1 MHAVLRLYKVRYVRW
16 KGDLRRRRARYY
28 SRFQSV
34 VMKKTVKKQLLMNK
48 SGDEIQVALVEE
60 GRLAELVIERPD
72 SLRSIGDIYLG
83 RVHKV
88 VEGLKAAF
96 VDIGQKSDGFLHFS
110 DVGTTTEDYRALIED
125 DDDDDENGDGEN
137 GEGDDDVN
145 GKMANRRPSRPG
157 DEKGAVSGNGQKDG
171 NGKAKGD
178 DRRRQSYTQMIAGR
192 LKADDS
198 ILVQVIKEPISNKGA
213 RLTSDI
219 TIAGRFMVL
228 LPFGGGQIAVSRR
241 VVSRKERARLKKLV
255 RSMLPEGFGAIIR
268 TVAELQEEE
277 LLKKDLEKLLVKWE
291 QIEEKLKDAKPP
303 QLIFKEDTII
313 SSVLR
318 DSLTTDVTEVVAN
331 SPVIHKETLN
341 YIQWAAPEME
351 KNVTLYEG
359 NLPLFEGYGIAKD
372 VESIFSRKVWLKS
385 GGYIIIEHTE
395 AMVVVD
401 VNSGRY
407 AAKRE
412 QEENSLKTNLEAAR
426 EIVRQLRLR
435 DIGGIIVVDF
445 IDMLDPKNSKKVYD
459 SMKNELRHDRAKS
472 NILPMSDFGL
482 MQITRE
488 RIRPSLMQRMGDQCP
503 ACGGS
508 GVVQARC
515 TTINQIERWLR
526 KYALSQKL
534 IFQQLDLH
542 VSPTV
547 AEPIRNVDRNIELKW
562 FLQHMLFIQIKPD
575 ESLRSDDFRFSLRK
589 NGKDI
594 TAEYSDL

>member
-1 MHAVLRLYKVRYVRW
+1 
-16 KGDLRRRRARYY
+16 
-28 SRFQSV
+28 
-34 VMKKTVKKQLLMNK
+34 MKKSSNKQLLMNK
-48 SGDEIQVALVEE
+48 TGDEIQVALVEE
-60 GRLAELVIERPD
+60 GRLAELIIERPE
-72 SLRSIGDIYLG
+72 SRRSIGDIYLG

-110 DVGTTTEDYRALIED
+110 DVGTTNEDYRALIED
-125 DDDDDENGDGEN
+125 DDDDENGGADD
-137 GEGDDDVN
+137 GDDSPQAARSDDEALA
-145 GKMANRRPSRPG
+145 GANIKQAARSGSKKPSA
-157 DEKGAVSGNGQKDG
+157 DEQERAEK
-171 NGKAKGD
+171 
-178 DRRRQSYTQMIAGR
+178 RQSYTQMIAGK
-192 LKADDS
+192 LKPNDS
-198 ILVQVIKEPISNKGA
+198 ILVQVIKEPISSKGS

-228 LPFGGGQIAVSRR
+228 LPFGGGQVAVSRR
-241 VVSRKERARLKKLV
+241 VIARKERSRLKKLV

-268 TVAELQEEE
+268 TVAEDQEET
-277 LLKKDLEKLLVKWE
+277 LLKQDLEKLLAKWT
-291 QIEEKLKDAKPP
+291 QIEEKLQDAAPP
-303 QLIFKEDTII
+303 QLIFKEDSII

-318 DSLTTDVTEVVAN
+318 DSLTSDVTEIVAN
-331 SPVIHKETLN
+331 SPVIYKETLN
-341 YIQWAAPEME
+341 YIQWAAPEMV
-351 KNVTLYEG
+351 KNVTLYQG
-359 NLPLFEGYGIAKD
+359 KLPLFEGYGIAKD

-426 EIVRQLRLR
+426 EVVRQLRLR

-445 IDMLDPKNSKKVYD
+445 IDMLDQKNAKKVYD
-459 SMKNELRHDRAKS
+459 SMKTELRNDRAKS
-472 NILPMSDFGL
+472 NILPMSDFGI

-503 ACGGS
+503 ACGGT
-508 GVVQARC
+508 GVVQARF

-526 KYALSQKL
+526 KYALQHPMK
-534 IFQQLDLH
+534 FQQLDLY

-547 AEPIRNVDRNIELKW
+547 VEPLQNSDMKTELKW
-562 FLQHMLFIQIKPD
+562 FLQHMLFVQVKPD
-575 ESLRSDDFRFSLRK
+575 ESLRSDDFRFYSRK
-589 NGKDI
+589 NNKDI
-594 TAEYSDL
+594 TAEYGDI

>member
-1 MHAVLRLYKVRYVRW
+1 
-16 KGDLRRRRARYY
+16 
-28 SRFQSV
+28 
-34 VMKKTVKKQLLMNK
+34 MKKTVKKQLLMNK

-125 DDDDDENGDGEN
+125 DDEDDENGN
-137 GEGDDDVN
+137 GDADEEGQAGTKAQQGQKADTR
-145 GKMANRRPSRPG
+145 KPAS
-157 DEKGAVSGNGQKDG
+157 AGNGQKNGGSRSKG
-171 NGKAKGD
+171 NGNGAGSAK
-178 DRRRQSYTQMIAGR
+178 DRDGRQSYTQMIAGK
-192 LKADDS
+192 LKTNDA
-198 ILVQVIKEPISNKGA
+198 ILVQVIKEPISNKGS

-241 VVSRKERARLKKLV
+241 VVSRKERSRLKKLV
-255 RSMLPEGFGAIIR
+255 RSMLPDGFGAIIR

-318 DSLTTDVTEVVAN
+318 DSLTTDVTELVAN
-331 SPVIHKETLN
+331 SQSIHKETLN

-351 KNVTLYEG
+351 KNVFFYQG
-359 NLPLFEGYGIAKD
+359 KLPLFEGYGIAKD

-407 AAKRE
+407 AAKKE
-412 QEENSLKTNLEAAR
+412 QEENSLKTNLEASR
-426 EIVRQLRLR
+426 EVVRQLRLR

-459 SMKNELRHDRAKS
+459 SMKNELRQDRAKS

-508 GVVQARC
+508 GIVQARC

-526 KYALSQKL
+526 KYALQKKMV
-534 IFQQLDLH
+534 FQQLDLY

-547 AEPIRNVDRNIELKW
+547 AEPLREADRNIEMKW
-562 FLQHMLFIQIKPD
+562 FLQHLLFVRIKQD
-575 ESLRSDDFRFSLRK
+575 ESLRSDDFRFYARK
-589 NGKDI
+589 NSADL
-594 TAEYSDL
+594 TAEYGDL

>member
-1 MHAVLRLYKVRYVRW
+1 
-16 KGDLRRRRARYY
+16 
-28 SRFQSV
+28 
-34 VMKKTVKKQLLMNK
+34 MKKSSNKQLLMNK
-48 SGDEIQVALVEE
+48 TGDEIQVALVEE
-60 GRLAELVIERPD
+60 GRLVELIIERPE
-72 SLRSIGDIYLG
+72 SRRSIGDIYLG

-110 DVGTTTEDYRALIED
+110 DVGTTNEDYRALIED
-125 DDDDDENGDGEN
+125 DDDDENGGVDDADTDDAVQADHSGE
-137 GEGDDDVN
+137 ES
-145 GKMANRRPSRPG
+145 APG
-157 DEKGAVSGNGQKDG
+157 SNVKTAARSGAKRNPIDEQE
-171 NGKAKGD
+171 KAEK
-178 DRRRQSYTQMIAGR
+178 RQSYTQLIAGK
-192 LKADDS
+192 LKPNDS
-198 ILVQVIKEPISNKGA
+198 ILVQVIKEPISSKGS

-228 LPFGGGQIAVSRR
+228 LPFGGGQVAVSRR
-241 VVSRKERARLKKLV
+241 VIARKERSRLKKLV

-268 TVAELQEEE
+268 TVAEDQEET
-277 LLKKDLEKLLVKWE
+277 LLKQDLEKLLAKWK
-291 QIEEKLKDAKPP
+291 QIEEKLQDAVPP
-303 QLIFKEDTII
+303 QLIFKEDSII

-318 DSLTTDVTEVVAN
+318 DSLTSDVTEIVAN
-331 SPVIHKETLN
+331 SAVIHKETLN
-341 YIQWAAPEME
+341 YIEWAAPEMV
-351 KNVTLYEG
+351 KNVTLYQG
-359 NLPLFEGYGIAKD
+359 KLPLFEGYGIAKD

-426 EIVRQLRLR
+426 EVVRQLRLR

-445 IDMLDPKNSKKVYD
+445 IDMLDQKNAKKVYD
-459 SMKNELRHDRAKS
+459 SMKTELRNDRAKS
-472 NILPMSDFGL
+472 NILPMSDFGI

-503 ACGGS
+503 ACGGT
-508 GVVQARC
+508 GVVQARF

-526 KYALSQKL
+526 KYALQHPM
-534 IFQQLDLH
+534 FQQLDLY

-547 AEPIRNVDRNIELKW
+547 VDPLQNSDMKTELKW
-562 FLQHMLFIQIKPD
+562 FLQHMLFVQVKPD
-575 ESLRSDDFRFSLRK
+575 ESLRSDDFRFYSRK
-589 NGKDI
+589 NNKDI
-594 TAEYSDL
+594 TAEYGDI

>member
-1 MHAVLRLYKVRYVRW
+1 
-16 KGDLRRRRARYY
+16 
-28 SRFQSV
+28 
-34 VMKKTVKKQLLMNK
+34 MKKNVKKQLLMNK
-48 SGDEIQVALVEE
+48 TGDEIQVALVEE
-60 GRLAELVIERPD
+60 GRLAELIIERPE
-72 SLRSIGDIYLG
+72 SMRSIGDIYLG

-110 DVGTTTEDYRALIED
+110 DVGTTSEDYRALVED
-125 DDDDDENGDGEN
+125 DDDEESVGD
-137 GEGDDDVN
+137 EGDDESEGD
-145 GKMANRRPSRPG
+145 GDSETPAPQREAARPAGQQKSEQRQQPSG
-157 DEKGAVSGNGQKDG
+157 DAAE
-171 NGKAKGD
+171 
-178 DRRRQSYTQMIAGR
+178 RRQSYTQMIAQK
-192 LKADDS
+192 LKPNDS
-198 ILVQVIKEPISNKGA
+198 ILVQVIKEPISTKGS

-241 VVSRKERARLKKLV
+241 VVARKERGRLKKLV

-268 TVAELQEEE
+268 TVAEDQEET
-277 LLKKDLEKLLVKWE
+277 LLKQDLEKLLAKWK
-291 QIEEKLKDAKPP
+291 QIEEKLQDAQPP

-318 DSLTTDVTEVVAN
+318 DSLTTDVTEIVAN
-331 SPVIHKETLN
+331 SNSIYNETLN
-341 YIQWAAPEME
+341 YIQWAAPDMV
-351 KNVTLYEG
+351 KNVSLHQG
-359 NLPLFEGYGIAKD
+359 KLPLFEGYGIAKD

-445 IDMLDPKNSKKVYD
+445 IDMIDPKNSKKVYD
-459 SMKNELRHDRAKS
+459 SMKTELRNDRAKS
-472 NILPMSDFGL
+472 NILPLSDFGI

-508 GVVQARC
+508 GVVQARF

-526 KYALSQKL
+526 KYALQQKAP
-534 IFQQLDLH
+534 FQQLDLH
-542 VSPTV
+542 ISPTV
-547 AEPIRNVDRNIELKW
+547 LEPMRNSDMKTEMKW
-562 FLQHMLFIQIKPD
+562 FLQHLVFVRIKAD
-575 ESLRSDDFRFSLRK
+575 ESLRSDDFRFYNRK
-589 NGKDI
+589 HGTDI
-594 TAEYSDL
+594 TAEYN

>member
-1 MHAVLRLYKVRYVRW
+1 
-16 KGDLRRRRARYY
+16 
-28 SRFQSV
+28 
-34 VMKKTVKKQLLMNK
+34 MKKSSNKQLLMNK
-48 SGDEIQVALVEE
+48 TGDEIQVALVEE
-60 GRLAELVIERPD
+60 GRLVELIIERPE
-72 SLRSIGDIYLG
+72 SRRSIGDIYLG

-110 DVGTTTEDYRALIED
+110 DVGTTNEDYRALIED
-125 DDDDDENGDGEN
+125 DEDDDENGGPDDAD
-137 GEGDDDVN
+137 GDDVPQVTL
-145 GKMANRRPSRPG
+145 GGAEPATGANVKQAARSGSKTPSADDQERA
-157 DEKGAVSGNGQKDG
+157 EK
-171 NGKAKGD
+171 
-178 DRRRQSYTQMIAGR
+178 RQSYTQMIAGK
-192 LKADDS
+192 LKPNDS
-198 ILVQVIKEPISNKGA
+198 ILVQVIKEPISSKGS

-228 LPFGGGQIAVSRR
+228 LPFGGGQVAVSRR
-241 VVSRKERARLKKLV
+241 VIARKERSRLKKLV

-268 TVAELQEEE
+268 TVAEDQEET
-277 LLKKDLEKLLVKWE
+277 LLKQDLEKLLGKWT
-291 QIEEKLKDAKPP
+291 QIEEKLQDAAPP

-318 DSLTTDVTEVVAN
+318 DSLTSEVAEIVAN
-331 SPVIHKETLN
+331 SPVIYKETLN
-341 YIQWAAPEME
+341 YIEWAAPEMV
-351 KNVTLYEG
+351 KNVTFYQG
-359 NLPLFEGYGIAKD
+359 KLPLFEGYGIAKD

-426 EIVRQLRLR
+426 EVVRQLRLR

-445 IDMLDPKNSKKVYD
+445 IDMLDQKNAKKVYD
-459 SMKNELRHDRAKS
+459 SMKTELRNDRAKS
-472 NILPMSDFGL
+472 NILPMSDFGI

-508 GVVQARC
+508 GVVQARF

-526 KYALSQKL
+526 KYALQHSMQFK
-534 IFQQLDLH
+534 QLDLY

-547 AEPIRNVDRNIELKW
+547 IEPLQNSDLKTELKW
-562 FLQHMLFIQIKPD
+562 FLQHMLFVQVKPD
-575 ESLRSDDFRFSLRK
+575 ESLRSDDFRFYSR
-589 NGKDI
+589 NNNKDI
-594 TAEYSDL
+594 TAEYGDI

>member
-1 MHAVLRLYKVRYVRW
+1 
-16 KGDLRRRRARYY
+16 
-28 SRFQSV
+28 
-34 VMKKTVKKQLLMNK
+34 MKKSSTKQLLMNK
-48 SGDEIQVALVEE
+48 TGDEIQVALVEE
-60 GRLAELVIERPD
+60 GRLAELIIERPE
-72 SLRSIGDIYLG
+72 SRRSIGDIYLG

-110 DVGTTTEDYRALIED
+110 DVGTTNEDYRALIED
-125 DDDDDENGDGEN
+125 DEDDDENGD
-137 GEGDDDVN
+137 DTSQAVR
-145 GKMANRRPSRPG
+145 AG
-157 DEKGAVSGNGQKDG
+157 DEPDVVANVKQAARSGS
-171 NGKAKGD
+171 KAPSAD
-178 DRRRQSYTQMIAGR
+178 DQERAEKRQSYTQMIAGK
-192 LKADDS
+192 LKPNDS
-198 ILVQVIKEPISNKGA
+198 ILVQVIKEPISSKGS

-228 LPFGGGQIAVSRR
+228 LPFGGGQVAVSRR
-241 VVSRKERARLKKLV
+241 VIARKERSRLKKLV

-268 TVAELQEEE
+268 TVAEDQEEA
-277 LLKKDLEKLLVKWE
+277 LLKQDLEKLLAKWT
-291 QIEEKLKDAKPP
+291 QIEEQLQDAAPP

-318 DSLTTDVTEVVAN
+318 DSLTSDVSEIVAN
-331 SPVIHKETLN
+331 SPVIYQETLN
-341 YIQWAAPEME
+341 YIQWAAPEMV
-351 KNVTLYEG
+351 KNVTFYQG
-359 NLPLFEGYGIAKD
+359 KLPLFEGYGIAKD

-426 EIVRQLRLR
+426 EVVRQLRLR

-445 IDMLDPKNSKKVYD
+445 IDMLDQKNAKKVYD
-459 SMKNELRHDRAKS
+459 SMKAELRNDRAKS
-472 NILPMSDFGL
+472 NILPMSDFGI

-508 GVVQARC
+508 GVVQARF

-526 KYALSQKL
+526 KYALQHPMK
-534 IFQQLDLH
+534 FQQLDLY

-547 AEPIRNVDRNIELKW
+547 VEPLQNSDLKTELKW
-562 FLQHMLFIQIKPD
+562 FLQHMLFVQVKPD
-575 ESLRSDDFRFSLRK
+575 ESLRSDDFRFYSRK
-589 NGKDI
+589 NNKDI
-594 TAEYSDL
+594 TAEYGDI

>member
-1 MHAVLRLYKVRYVRW
+1 
-16 KGDLRRRRARYY
+16 
-28 SRFQSV
+28 
-34 VMKKTVKKQLLMNK
+34 MKKSVKKQLLMNK
-48 SGDEIQVALVEE
+48 TGDEIQVALVEE
-60 GRLAELVIERPD
+60 GRLAELIIERPE
-72 SLRSIGDIYLG
+72 SRRSIGDIYLG

-88 VEGLKAAF
+88 IEGLKAAF

-110 DVGTTTEDYRALIED
+110 DVGTTTEDYKALIED
-125 DDDDDENGDGEN
+125 DDDDDDG
-137 GEGDDDVN
+137 GEGDEE
-145 GKMANRRPSRPG
+145 G
-157 DEKGAVSGNGQKDG
+157 D
-171 NGKAKGD
+171 AKGSSAVQAEPSGAKTVARSGGRGPSASGKD
-178 DRRRQSYTQMIAGR
+178 SRSEQAEKRQSYTQMIAGK
-192 LKADDS
+192 LKANDS
-198 ILVQVIKEPISNKGA
+198 ILVQVIKEPISTKGS

-228 LPFGGGQIAVSRR
+228 LPFGGGQVAVSRR

-268 TVAELQEEE
+268 TVAEMQEES
-277 LLKKDLEKLLVKWE
+277 LLRQDLEMLLGKWT
-291 QIEEKLKDAKPP
+291 QIEEKLKDATPP

-318 DSLTTDVTEVVAN
+318 DSLNSDVTEIVAN
-331 SPVIHKETLN
+331 SPSIHKETLN
-341 YIQWAAPEME
+341 YIEWAAPDMV
-351 KNVTLYEG
+351 KNVSLYQG
-359 NLPLFEGYGIAKD
+359 KLPLFEGYGIAKD

-426 EIVRQLRLR
+426 EVVRQLRLR

-445 IDMLDPKNSKKVYD
+445 IDMMDSRNSKKVYD
-459 SMKNELRHDRAKS
+459 TMKGELRNDRAKS
-472 NILPMSDFGL
+472 NILPLSDFGV

-508 GVVQARC
+508 GVVQARF

-526 KYALSQKL
+526 KYALQQSMK
-534 IFQQLDLH
+534 FQQLDLY

-547 AEPIRNVDRNIELKW
+547 IEPLQNSDMKTEMKW
-562 FLQHMLFIQIKPD
+562 FLQHLLFVRVKED
-575 ESLRSDDFRFSLRK
+575 ESLRSDDFRFYSRK
-589 NGKDI
+589 NSKDI
-594 TAEYSDL
+594 TAEYGDL

>member
-1 MHAVLRLYKVRYVRW
+1 
-16 KGDLRRRRARYY
+16 
-28 SRFQSV
+28 
-34 VMKKTVKKQLLMNK
+34 MKKSSNKQLLMNK
-48 SGDEIQVALVEE
+48 TGDEIQVALVEE
-60 GRLAELVIERPD
+60 GRLVELIIERPE
-72 SLRSIGDIYLG
+72 SRRSIGDIYLG

-110 DVGTTTEDYRALIED
+110 DVGTTNEDYRALIED
-125 DDDDDENGDGEN
+125 DEDDDENGGPDDAD
-137 GEGDDDVN
+137 GDDAPQADR
-145 GKMANRRPSRPG
+145 AG
-157 DEKGAVSGNGQKDG
+157 DEPAASAYIKQAARSGSKTPS
-171 NGKAKGD
+171 AD
-178 DRRRQSYTQMIAGR
+178 DQDRAEKRQSYTQMIAGK
-192 LKADDS
+192 LKPNDS
-198 ILVQVIKEPISNKGA
+198 ILVQVIKEPISSKGS

-228 LPFGGGQIAVSRR
+228 LPFGGGQVAVSRR
-241 VVSRKERARLKKLV
+241 VIARKERSRLKKLV

-268 TVAELQEEE
+268 TVAEDQEET
-277 LLKKDLEKLLVKWE
+277 LLKQDLEKLLGKWT
-291 QIEEKLKDAKPP
+291 QIEEKLQDAAPP

-318 DSLTTDVTEVVAN
+318 DSLTSEVAEIVAN
-331 SPVIHKETLN
+331 SPVIHQETLT
-341 YIQWAAPEME
+341 YIQWAAPEMV
-351 KNVTLYEG
+351 KNVVLYQG
-359 NLPLFEGYGIAKD
+359 KLPLFEGYGIAKD

-426 EIVRQLRLR
+426 EVVRQLRLR

-445 IDMLDPKNSKKVYD
+445 IDMLDQKNAKKVYD
-459 SMKNELRHDRAKS
+459 SMKTELRNDRAKS
-472 NILPMSDFGL
+472 NILPMSDFGI

-508 GVVQARC
+508 GVVQARF

-526 KYALSQKL
+526 KYALQHSMQFK
-534 IFQQLDLH
+534 QLDLY

-547 AEPIRNVDRNIELKW
+547 IEPLQNSDLKTELKW
-562 FLQHMLFIQIKPD
+562 FLQHMLFVQVKPD
-575 ESLRSDDFRFSLRK
+575 ESLRSDDFRFYSRK
-589 NGKDI
+589 NNKDI
-594 TAEYSDL
+594 TAEYGDI

>member
-1 MHAVLRLYKVRYVRW
+1 
-16 KGDLRRRRARYY
+16 
-28 SRFQSV
+28 
-34 VMKKTVKKQLLMNK
+34 MKKSSNKQLLMNK
-48 SGDEIQVALVEE
+48 TGDEIQVALVEE
-60 GRLAELVIERPD
+60 GRLVELIIERPE
-72 SLRSIGDIYLG
+72 SRRSIGDIYLG

-110 DVGTTTEDYRALIED
+110 DVGTTNEDYRALIED
-125 DDDDDENGDGEN
+125 DEDDDENGDPDDAD
-137 GEGDDDVN
+137 GDDVPQTARA
-145 GKMANRRPSRPG
+145 GVESAAGANVKQAARSGSKTPSA
-157 DEKGAVSGNGQKDG
+157 DEQERAEK
-171 NGKAKGD
+171 
-178 DRRRQSYTQMIAGR
+178 RQSYTQMIAGK
-192 LKADDS
+192 LKPNDS
-198 ILVQVIKEPISNKGA
+198 ILVQVIKEPISSKGS

-228 LPFGGGQIAVSRR
+228 LPFGGGQVAVSRR
-241 VVSRKERARLKKLV
+241 VIARKERSRLKQLV

-268 TVAELQEEE
+268 TVAEDQEET
-277 LLKKDLEKLLVKWE
+277 LLKQDLEKLLGKWT
-291 QIEEKLKDAKPP
+291 QIEEKLQDAAPP

-318 DSLTTDVTEVVAN
+318 DSLTSEVAEIVAN
-331 SPVIHKETLN
+331 SPVIHQETLT
-341 YIQWAAPEME
+341 YIQWAAPEMV
-351 KNVTLYEG
+351 KNVVLYQG
-359 NLPLFEGYGIAKD
+359 KLPLFEGYGIAKD

-426 EIVRQLRLR
+426 EVVRQLRLR

-445 IDMLDPKNSKKVYD
+445 IDMLDQKNAKKVYD
-459 SMKNELRHDRAKS
+459 SMKTELRNDRAKS
-472 NILPMSDFGL
+472 NILPMSDFGI

-508 GVVQARC
+508 GVVQARF

-526 KYALSQKL
+526 KYALQHSMQFK
-534 IFQQLDLH
+534 QLDLY

-547 AEPIRNVDRNIELKW
+547 IEPLQNSDLKTELKW
-562 FLQHMLFIQIKPD
+562 FLQHMLFVQVKPD
-575 ESLRSDDFRFSLRK
+575 ESLRSDDFRFYSRK
-589 NGKDI
+589 NNKDI
-594 TAEYSDL
+594 TAEYGDI

>member
-1 MHAVLRLYKVRYVRW
+1 
-16 KGDLRRRRARYY
+16 
-28 SRFQSV
+28 
-34 VMKKTVKKQLLMNK
+34 MKKSSNKQLLMNK
-48 SGDEIQVALVEE
+48 TGDEIQGALVEE
-60 GRLAELVIERPD
+60 GRLAELIIERPE
-72 SLRSIGDIYLG
+72 SRRSIGDIYLG

-110 DVGTTTEDYRALIED
+110 DVGTTNEDYRALIED
-125 DDDDDENGDGEN
+125 DDDDENGVADDLDTDDGVQAGRT
-137 GEGDDDVN
+137 GEE
-145 GKMANRRPSRPG
+145 MAAGS
-157 DEKGAVSGNGQKDG
+157 
-171 NGKAKGD
+171 NGKAAARSGAKRNPVD
-178 DRRRQSYTQMIAGR
+178 EQEKTEKRQSYTQMIAGK
-192 LKADDS
+192 LKPNDS
-198 ILVQVIKEPISNKGA
+198 ILVQVIKEPISSKGS

-228 LPFGGGQIAVSRR
+228 LPFGGGQVAVSRR
-241 VVSRKERARLKKLV
+241 VIARKERSRLKKLV

-268 TVAELQEEE
+268 TVAEDQEET
-277 LLKKDLEKLLVKWE
+277 LLKQDLEKLLAKWK
-291 QIEEKLKDAKPP
+291 QIEEKLQDAAPP
-303 QLIFKEDTII
+303 QLIFKEDSII

-318 DSLTTDVTEVVAN
+318 DSLTSDVTEIVAN
-331 SPVIHKETLN
+331 SAVIHKETLN
-341 YIQWAAPEME
+341 YIEWAAPEMV
-351 KNVTLYEG
+351 KNVTLYQG
-359 NLPLFEGYGIAKD
+359 KLPLFEGYGIAKD

-426 EIVRQLRLR
+426 EVVRQLRLR

-445 IDMLDPKNSKKVYD
+445 IDMLDQKNAKKVYD
-459 SMKNELRHDRAKS
+459 SMKTELRNDRAKS
-472 NILPMSDFGL
+472 NILPMSDFGI

-503 ACGGS
+503 ACGGT
-508 GVVQARC
+508 GVVQARF

-526 KYALSQKL
+526 KYALQHSM
-534 IFQQLDLH
+534 FQQLDLY

-547 AEPIRNVDRNIELKW
+547 VEPLQNSDMKTELKW
-562 FLQHMLFIQIKPD
+562 FLQHMLFVQVKPD
-575 ESLRSDDFRFSLRK
+575 ESLRSDDFRFYSRK
-589 NGKDI
+589 NNKDI
-594 TAEYSDL
+594 TAEYGDI

>member
-1 MHAVLRLYKVRYVRW
+1 
-16 KGDLRRRRARYY
+16 
-28 SRFQSV
+28 
-34 VMKKTVKKQLLMNK
+34 MKKTVKKQLLMNK

-125 DDDDDENGDGEN
+125 DDDDDENGN
-137 GEGDDDVN
+137 GDADADEEGKAGMKTQQEQKDDT
-145 GKMANRRPSRPG
+145 RRPSP
-157 DEKGAVSGNGQKDG
+157 AGNGQKNGGSRSKG
-171 NGKAKGD
+171 NGASAGKDGD
-178 DRRRQSYTQMIAGR
+178 GRQSYTQMIAGK
-192 LKADDS
+192 LKTNDS
-198 ILVQVIKEPISNKGA
+198 ILVQVIKEPISNKGS

-255 RSMLPEGFGAIIR
+255 RSMLPDGFGAIIR

-318 DSLTTDVTEVVAN
+318 DSLTTDVTELVAN
-331 SPVIHKETLN
+331 SQSIHKETLN

-351 KNVTLYEG
+351 KNVFFYQG
-359 NLPLFEGYGIAKD
+359 KLPLFEGYGIAKD

-407 AAKRE
+407 AAKKE
-412 QEENSLKTNLEAAR
+412 QEENSLKTNLEASR
-426 EIVRQLRLR
+426 EVVRQLRLR

-459 SMKNELRHDRAKS
+459 SMKNELRQDRAKS

-508 GVVQARC
+508 GIVQARC

-526 KYALSQKL
+526 KYALQKKMV
-534 IFQQLDLH
+534 FQQLDLY

-547 AEPIRNVDRNIELKW
+547 AEPLRDTDRNIEMKW
-562 FLQHMLFIQIKPD
+562 FLQHLLFVRVKQD
-575 ESLRSDDFRFSLRK
+575 ESLRSDDFRFYARK
-589 NGKDI
+589 NSADL
-594 TAEYSDL
+594 TAEYGDL

>member
-1 MHAVLRLYKVRYVRW
+1 
-16 KGDLRRRRARYY
+16 
-28 SRFQSV
+28 
-34 VMKKTVKKQLLMNK
+34 MKKNVKKQLLMNK
-48 SGDEIQVALVEE
+48 TGDEIQVALVEE
-60 GRLAELVIERPD
+60 GRLAELIIERPE
-72 SLRSIGDIYLG
+72 SMRSIGDIYLG

-110 DVGTTTEDYRALIED
+110 DVGTTSEDYRALVED
-125 DDDDDENGDGEN
+125 DDDEESVGD
-137 GEGDDDVN
+137 EGDDESEGD
-145 GKMANRRPSRPG
+145 ADSETPAPQREAARPAGQQKSEQRQQPSG
-157 DEKGAVSGNGQKDG
+157 DAAE
-171 NGKAKGD
+171 
-178 DRRRQSYTQMIAGR
+178 RRQSYTQMIAQK
-192 LKADDS
+192 LKPNDS
-198 ILVQVIKEPISNKGA
+198 ILVQVIKEPISTKGS

-241 VVSRKERARLKKLV
+241 VVARKERGRLKKLV

-268 TVAELQEEE
+268 TVAEDQEET
-277 LLKKDLEKLLVKWE
+277 LLKQDLEKLLAKWK
-291 QIEEKLKDAKPP
+291 QIEEKLQDAQPP

-318 DSLTTDVTEVVAN
+318 DSLTTDVTEIVAN
-331 SPVIHKETLN
+331 SNSIYNETLN
-341 YIQWAAPEME
+341 YIQWAAPDMV
-351 KNVTLYEG
+351 KNVSLHQG
-359 NLPLFEGYGIAKD
+359 KLPLFEGYGIAKD

-445 IDMLDPKNSKKVYD
+445 IDMIDPKNSKKVYD
-459 SMKNELRHDRAKS
+459 SMKTELRNDRAKS
-472 NILPMSDFGL
+472 NILPLSDFGI

-508 GVVQARC
+508 GVVQARF

-526 KYALSQKL
+526 KYALQQKAP
-534 IFQQLDLH
+534 FQQLDLH

-547 AEPIRNVDRNIELKW
+547 LEPMRNSDMKTEMKW
-562 FLQHMLFIQIKPD
+562 FLQHLVFVRIKAD
-575 ESLRSDDFRFSLRK
+575 ESLRSDDFRFYNRK
-589 NGKDI
+589 PGTDI
-594 TAEYSDL
+594 TAEYN

>member
-1 MHAVLRLYKVRYVRW
+1 
-16 KGDLRRRRARYY
+16 
-28 SRFQSV
+28 
-34 VMKKTVKKQLLMNK
+34 MKKSSTKQLLMNK
-48 SGDEIQVALVEE
+48 TGDEIQVALVEE
-60 GRLAELVIERPD
+60 GRLAELIIERPE
-72 SLRSIGDIYLG
+72 SRRSIGDIYLG

-110 DVGTTTEDYRALIED
+110 DVGTTNEDYRALIED
-125 DDDDDENGDGEN
+125 DEDDDENGGAEDADGEDGLQASRN
-137 GEGDDDVN
+137 GEANVKQAARSGSKKPSADDQER
-145 GKMANRRPSRPG
+145 A
-157 DEKGAVSGNGQKDG
+157 EK
-171 NGKAKGD
+171 
-178 DRRRQSYTQMIAGR
+178 RQSYTQMIAGK
-192 LKADDS
+192 LKPNDS
-198 ILVQVIKEPISNKGA
+198 ILVQVIKEPISSKGS

-228 LPFGGGQIAVSRR
+228 LPFGGGQVAVSRR
-241 VVSRKERARLKKLV
+241 VIARKERSRLKKLV

-268 TVAELQEEE
+268 TVAEDQEET
-277 LLKKDLEKLLVKWE
+277 LLKQDLEKLLAKWT
-291 QIEEKLKDAKPP
+291 QIEEKLQDAAPP

-318 DSLTTDVTEVVAN
+318 DSLTSDVSEIVAN
-331 SPVIHKETLN
+331 SPVIYKETLN
-341 YIQWAAPEME
+341 YIQWAAPEMV
-351 KNVTLYEG
+351 KNVTLYQG
-359 NLPLFEGYGIAKD
+359 KLPLFEGYGIAKD

-426 EIVRQLRLR
+426 EVVRQLRLR

-445 IDMLDPKNSKKVYD
+445 IDMLDQKNAKKVYD
-459 SMKNELRHDRAKS
+459 SMKAELRNDRAKS
-472 NILPMSDFGL
+472 NILPMSDFGI

-508 GVVQARC
+508 GVVQARF

-526 KYALSQKL
+526 KYALQHSMQ
-534 IFQQLDLH
+534 FQQLDLY

-547 AEPIRNVDRNIELKW
+547 IEPLQNSDLKTELKW
-562 FLQHMLFIQIKPD
+562 FLQHMLFVQVKPD
-575 ESLRSDDFRFSLRK
+575 ESLRSDDFRFYSRK
-589 NGKDI
+589 NNKDI
-594 TAEYSDL
+594 TAEYGDI

>member
-1 MHAVLRLYKVRYVRW
+1 
-16 KGDLRRRRARYY
+16 
-28 SRFQSV
+28 
-34 VMKKTVKKQLLMNK
+34 MKKSVKKQLLMNK
-48 SGDEIQVALVEE
+48 TGDEIQVALVEE
-60 GRLAELVIERPD
+60 GRLVELIIERPE
-72 SLRSIGDIYLG
+72 SRRSIGDIYLG

-88 VEGLKAAF
+88 IEGLKAAF

-125 DDDDDENGDGEN
+125 DDDEN
-137 GEGDDDVN
+137 GESDDEGEAN
-145 GKMANRRPSRPG
+145 GSVAVQAETSGAKTVARSGGRGPSAAGKDRSEQA
-157 DEKGAVSGNGQKDG
+157 EK
-171 NGKAKGD
+171 
-178 DRRRQSYTQMIAGR
+178 RQSYTQMIAGK
-192 LKADDS
+192 LKANDS
-198 ILVQVIKEPISNKGA
+198 ILVQVIKEPISTKGS

-228 LPFGGGQIAVSRR
+228 LPFGGGQVAVSRR

-268 TVAELQEEE
+268 TVAEMQEES
-277 LLKKDLEKLLVKWE
+277 LLRQDLEKLLGKWA
-291 QIEEKLKDAKPP
+291 QIEGKLKDAVPP

-318 DSLTTDVTEVVAN
+318 DSLNSDVTEIVAN
-331 SPVIHKETLN
+331 SASIHKETLN
-341 YIQWAAPEME
+341 YIEWVAPEMV
-351 KNVTLYEG
+351 KNVSLYQG
-359 NLPLFEGYGIAKD
+359 KLPLFEGYGIAKD

-426 EIVRQLRLR
+426 EVVRQLRLR

-445 IDMLDPKNSKKVYD
+445 IDMMDSRNSKKVYET
-459 SMKNELRHDRAKS
+459 MKGELRNDRAKS
-472 NILPMSDFGL
+472 NILPLSDFGV

-508 GVVQARC
+508 GVVQARF

-526 KYALSQKL
+526 KYALQQSLK
-534 IFQQLDLH
+534 FQQLDLY

-547 AEPIRNVDRNIELKW
+547 IEPLQNTDMKTEMKW
-562 FLQHMLFIQIKPD
+562 FLQHLLFVRVKGD
-575 ESLRSDDFRFSLRK
+575 ESLRSDDFRFYSRK
-589 NGKDI
+589 NSKDI
-594 TAEYSDL
+594 TAEYGDL

>member
-1 MHAVLRLYKVRYVRW
+1 
-16 KGDLRRRRARYY
+16 
-28 SRFQSV
+28 
-34 VMKKTVKKQLLMNK
+34 MKKSSNKQLLMNK
-48 SGDEIQVALVEE
+48 TGDEIQVALVEE
-60 GRLAELVIERPD
+60 GRLVELIIERPE
-72 SLRSIGDIYLG
+72 SRRSIGDIYLG

-110 DVGTTTEDYRALIED
+110 DVGTTNEDYRALIED
-125 DDDDDENGDGEN
+125 DDDDENGGVDDGDA
-137 GEGDDDVN
+137 DD
-145 GKMANRRPSRPG
+145 APQAARSG
-157 DEKGAVSGNGQKDG
+157 DEPAAANVKQAARSGSKKPSADEQERAEK
-171 NGKAKGD
+171 
-178 DRRRQSYTQMIAGR
+178 RQSYTQLIAAK
-192 LKADDS
+192 LKPNDS
-198 ILVQVIKEPISNKGA
+198 ILVQVIKEPISSKGS

-228 LPFGGGQIAVSRR
+228 LPFGGGQVAVSRR
-241 VVSRKERARLKKLV
+241 VIARKERSRLKKLV
-255 RSMLPEGFGAIIR
+255 RSILPEGFGAIIR
-268 TVAELQEEE
+268 TVAEDQEET
-277 LLKKDLEKLLVKWE
+277 LLKQDLEKLLAKWT
-291 QIEEKLKDAKPP
+291 QIEEKLQDAAPP

-318 DSLTTDVTEVVAN
+318 DSLTSDVTEIVAN
-331 SPVIHKETLN
+331 SPLIHKETLN
-341 YIQWAAPEME
+341 YIQWAAPEMV
-351 KNVTLYEG
+351 KNVTFYQG
-359 NLPLFEGYGIAKD
+359 KLPLFEGYGIAKD

-426 EIVRQLRLR
+426 EVVRQLRLR

-445 IDMLDPKNSKKVYD
+445 IDMLDQKNAKKVYD
-459 SMKNELRHDRAKS
+459 SMKTELRNDRAKS
-472 NILPMSDFGL
+472 NILPMSDFGI

-508 GVVQARC
+508 GVVQARF

-526 KYALSQKL
+526 KYALQHPMK
-534 IFQQLDLH
+534 FQQLDLY

-547 AEPIRNVDRNIELKW
+547 VEPLQNSDMKTELKW
-562 FLQHMLFIQIKPD
+562 FLQHMLFVQVKPD
-575 ESLRSDDFRFSLRK
+575 ESLRSDDFRFYSRK
-589 NGKDI
+589 NNKDI
-594 TAEYSDL
+594 TAEYGDI

>member
-1 MHAVLRLYKVRYVRW
+1 
-16 KGDLRRRRARYY
+16 
-28 SRFQSV
+28 
-34 VMKKTVKKQLLMNK
+34 MNK
-48 SGDEIQVALVEE
+48 TGDEIQVALVEE
-60 GRLAELVIERPD
+60 GRLAELIIERPE
-72 SLRSIGDIYLG
+72 SRRSIGDIYLG

-110 DVGTTTEDYRALIED
+110 DVGTTNEDYRALIED
-125 DDDDDENGDGEN
+125 DEDDDENGDDAAQAARAGEEPAP
-137 GEGDDDVN
+137 GATVKQAARSGSKAPSADDQDR
-145 GKMANRRPSRPG
+145 A
-157 DEKGAVSGNGQKDG
+157 EK
-171 NGKAKGD
+171 
-178 DRRRQSYTQMIAGR
+178 RQSYTQMIAGK
-192 LKADDS
+192 LKPNDS
-198 ILVQVIKEPISNKGA
+198 ILVQVIKEPISSKGS

-228 LPFGGGQIAVSRR
+228 LPFGGGQVAVSRR
-241 VVSRKERARLKKLV
+241 VIARKERSRLKKLV

-268 TVAELQEEE
+268 TVAEDQEET
-277 LLKKDLEKLLVKWE
+277 LLKQDLEKLLAKWT
-291 QIEEKLKDAKPP
+291 QIEEKLQDAAPP

-318 DSLTTDVTEVVAN
+318 DSLTSDVAEIVAN
-331 SPVIHKETLN
+331 SPVIYKETLN
-341 YIQWAAPEME
+341 YIQWAAPEMV
-351 KNVTLYEG
+351 KNVTLYQG
-359 NLPLFEGYGIAKD
+359 KLPLFEGYGIAKD

-426 EIVRQLRLR
+426 EVVRQLRLR

-445 IDMLDPKNSKKVYD
+445 IDMLDQKNAKKVYD
-459 SMKNELRHDRAKS
+459 SMKAELRNDRAKS
-472 NILPMSDFGL
+472 NILPMSDFGI

-508 GVVQARC
+508 GVVQARF

-526 KYALSQKL
+526 KYALQHPMK
-534 IFQQLDLH
+534 FQQLDLY

-547 AEPIRNVDRNIELKW
+547 VEPLQNSDLKTELKW
-562 FLQHMLFIQIKPD
+562 FLQHMLFVQVKPD
-575 ESLRSDDFRFSLRK
+575 ESLRSDDFRFYNRK
-589 NGKDI
+589 NNKDI
-594 TAEYSDL
+594 TAEYGDI

>member
-1 MHAVLRLYKVRYVRW
+1 
-16 KGDLRRRRARYY
+16 
-28 SRFQSV
+28 
-34 VMKKTVKKQLLMNK
+34 MNK
-48 SGDEIQVALVEE
+48 TGDEIQVALVEE
-60 GRLAELVIERPD
+60 GRLVELIIERPE
-72 SLRSIGDIYLG
+72 SRRSIGDIYLG

-110 DVGTTTEDYRALIED
+110 DVGTTNEDYRALIED
-125 DDDDDENGDGEN
+125 DDDDENGGVDDGDA
-137 GEGDDDVN
+137 DDAPQGARN
-145 GKMANRRPSRPG
+145 G
-157 DEKGAVSGNGQKDG
+157 DEPAVGANVKQAARSGNKKPSADEQERAEK
-171 NGKAKGD
+171 
-178 DRRRQSYTQMIAGR
+178 RQSYTQLIAAK
-192 LKADDS
+192 LKPNDS
-198 ILVQVIKEPISNKGA
+198 ILVQVIKEPISSKGS

-228 LPFGGGQIAVSRR
+228 LPFGGGQVAVSRR
-241 VVSRKERARLKKLV
+241 VIARKERSRLKKLV
-255 RSMLPEGFGAIIR
+255 RSILPEGFGAIIR
-268 TVAELQEEE
+268 TVAEDQEET
-277 LLKKDLEKLLVKWE
+277 LLKQDLEKLLAKWT
-291 QIEEKLKDAKPP
+291 QIEEKLQDAAPP

-318 DSLTTDVTEVVAN
+318 DSLTSDVTEIVAN
-331 SPVIHKETLN
+331 SPLIHKETLN
-341 YIQWAAPEME
+341 YIQWAAPEMV
-351 KNVTLYEG
+351 KNVTFYQG
-359 NLPLFEGYGIAKD
+359 KLPLFEGYGIAKD

-426 EIVRQLRLR
+426 EVVRQLRLR

-445 IDMLDPKNSKKVYD
+445 IDMLDQKNAKKVFD
-459 SMKNELRHDRAKS
+459 SMKTELRNDRAKS
-472 NILPMSDFGL
+472 NILPMSDFGI

-508 GVVQARC
+508 GVVQARF

-526 KYALSQKL
+526 KYALQNSMK
-534 IFQQLDLH
+534 FQQLDLYI
-542 VSPTV
+542 SPTV
-547 AEPIRNVDRNIELKW
+547 VEPLQNSDMKTELKW
-562 FLQHMLFIQIKPD
+562 FLQHLLFVQVKPD
-575 ESLRSDDFRFSLRK
+575 ESLRSDDFRFYSRK
-589 NGKDI
+589 NNKDI
-594 TAEYSDL
+594 TAEYGDI

>member
-1 MHAVLRLYKVRYVRW
+1 
-16 KGDLRRRRARYY
+16 
-28 SRFQSV
+28 
-34 VMKKTVKKQLLMNK
+34 MKKTVKKQLLMNK

-125 DDDDDENGDGEN
+125 DDDDDENGN
-137 GEGDDDVN
+137 GDTDEEGKAGLKTQQEQKEDT
-145 GKMANRRPSRPG
+145 RRPSP
-157 DEKGAVSGNGQKDG
+157 AGNGQKNGGSRSKG
-171 NGKAKGD
+171 NGASAGKDGD
-178 DRRRQSYTQMIAGR
+178 GRQSYTQMIAGK
-192 LKADDS
+192 LKTNDS
-198 ILVQVIKEPISNKGA
+198 ILVQVIKEPISNKGS

-255 RSMLPEGFGAIIR
+255 RSMLPDGFGAIIR

-318 DSLTTDVTEVVAN
+318 DSLTTDVTELVAN
-331 SPVIHKETLN
+331 SQSIHKETLN

-351 KNVTLYEG
+351 KNVFFYQG
-359 NLPLFEGYGIAKD
+359 KLPLFEGYGIAKD

-407 AAKRE
+407 AAKKE
-412 QEENSLKTNLEAAR
+412 QEENSLKTNLEASR
-426 EIVRQLRLR
+426 EVVRQLRLR

-459 SMKNELRHDRAKS
+459 SMKNELRQDRAKS

-508 GVVQARC
+508 GIVQARC

-526 KYALSQKL
+526 KYALQKKMV
-534 IFQQLDLH
+534 FQQLDLY

-547 AEPIRNVDRNIELKW
+547 AEPLRDTDRNIEMKW
-562 FLQHMLFIQIKPD
+562 FLQHLLFVRVKQD
-575 ESLRSDDFRFSLRK
+575 ESLRSDDFRFYARK
-589 NGKDI
+589 NSADL
-594 TAEYSDL
+594 TAEFGDL

>member
-1 MHAVLRLYKVRYVRW
+1 
-16 KGDLRRRRARYY
+16 
-28 SRFQSV
+28 
-34 VMKKTVKKQLLMNK
+34 MKKSSTKQLLMNK
-48 SGDEIQVALVEE
+48 TGDEIQVALVEE
-60 GRLAELVIERPD
+60 GRLAELIIERPE
-72 SLRSIGDIYLG
+72 SRRSIGDIYLG

-110 DVGTTTEDYRALIED
+110 DVGTTNEDYRALIED
-125 DDDDDENGDGEN
+125 DEDDDENGDDAAQAARTGEEPVP
-137 GEGDDDVN
+137 G
-145 GKMANRRPSRPG
+145 ANVKQAARSGSKAPSV
-157 DEKGAVSGNGQKDG
+157 DEQ
-171 NGKAKGD
+171 
-178 DRRRQSYTQMIAGR
+178 DRAEKRQSYTQMIAGK
-192 LKADDS
+192 LKPNDS
-198 ILVQVIKEPISNKGA
+198 ILVQVIKEPISSKGS

-228 LPFGGGQIAVSRR
+228 LPFGGGQVAVSRR
-241 VVSRKERARLKKLV
+241 VIARKERSRLKKLV

-268 TVAELQEEE
+268 TVAEDQEET
-277 LLKKDLEKLLVKWE
+277 LLKQDLEKLLAKWT
-291 QIEEKLKDAKPP
+291 QIEEKLQDAAPP

-318 DSLTTDVTEVVAN
+318 DSLTSDVAEIVAN
-331 SPVIHKETLN
+331 SPVIYKETLN
-341 YIQWAAPEME
+341 YIQWAAPEMV
-351 KNVTLYEG
+351 KNVTLYQG
-359 NLPLFEGYGIAKD
+359 KLPLFEGYGIAKD

-426 EIVRQLRLR
+426 EVVRQLRLR

-445 IDMLDPKNSKKVYD
+445 IDMLDQKNAKKVYD
-459 SMKNELRHDRAKS
+459 SMKAELRNDRAKS
-472 NILPMSDFGL
+472 NILPMSDFGI

-508 GVVQARC
+508 GVVQARF

-526 KYALSQKL
+526 KYALQHPMK
-534 IFQQLDLH
+534 FQQLDLY

-547 AEPIRNVDRNIELKW
+547 VEPLQNSDLKTELKW
-562 FLQHMLFIQIKPD
+562 FLQHMLFVQVKPD
-575 ESLRSDDFRFSLRK
+575 ESLRSDDFRFYNRK
-589 NGKDI
+589 NNKDI
-594 TAEYSDL
+594 TAEYGDI

>member
-1 MHAVLRLYKVRYVRW
+1 
-16 KGDLRRRRARYY
+16 
-28 SRFQSV
+28 
-34 VMKKTVKKQLLMNK
+34 MKKSLNKQLLMNK
-48 SGDEIQVALVEE
+48 TGDEIQVALVEE
-60 GRLAELVIERPD
+60 GRLAELIIERPE
-72 SLRSIGDIYLG
+72 SRRSIGDIYLG

-125 DDDDDENGDGEN
+125 DDDDDTTGTDESDGDEIAAVLSQPAVLPEQNGKSSARSGAKRLTAPAQDGE
-137 GEGDDDVN
+137 
-145 GKMANRRPSRPG
+145 
-157 DEKGAVSGNGQKDG
+157 DG
-171 NGKAKGD
+171 G
-178 DRRRQSYTQMIAGR
+178 RRQSYTQMIAGK
-192 LKADDS
+192 LKPNDS
-198 ILVQVIKEPISNKGA
+198 ILVQVIKEPISTKGS

-228 LPFGGGQIAVSRR
+228 LPFGGGQVAVSRR
-241 VVSRKERARLKKLV
+241 VIARKERSRLKKLV
-255 RSMLPEGFGAIIR
+255 RSMLPDGFGAIIR
-268 TVAELQEEE
+268 TVAEMQEET
-277 LLKKDLEKLLVKWE
+277 LLKQDLEKLLAKWT
-291 QIEEKLKDAKPP
+291 QIEEKLQDAVPP

-318 DSLTTDVTEVVAN
+318 DSLNADVTEIVAN
-331 SPVIHKETLN
+331 SPVIYKETLN

-351 KNVTLYEG
+351 KNVTLYQG
-359 NLPLFEGYGIAKD
+359 KLPLFEGYSIAKD

-395 AMVVVD
+395 AMVVID

-435 DIGGIIVVDF
+435 DIGGIIGVDF
-445 IDMLDPKNSKKVYD
+445 IDMLDQKNAKKVYD
-459 SMKNELRHDRAKS
+459 SMRTELRNDRAKS
-472 NILPMSDFGL
+472 NILPMSDFGI

-503 ACGGS
+503 ACGGT
-508 GVVQARC
+508 GVVQARF

-526 KYALSQKL
+526 KYALQNTMKL
-534 IFQQLDLH
+534 QQLDLY

-547 AEPIRNVDRNIELKW
+547 AEPLQQSEMNTELKW
-562 FLQHMLFIQIKPD
+562 FLQHLLFVRVKPD
-575 ESLRSDDFRFSLRK
+575 ESLRSDDFRFYSRK
-589 NGKDI
+589 NNKEI
-594 TAEYSDL
+594 TAEYGDL

>member
-1 MHAVLRLYKVRYVRW
+1 
-16 KGDLRRRRARYY
+16 
-28 SRFQSV
+28 
-34 VMKKTVKKQLLMNK
+34 MKKSSNKQLLMNK
-48 SGDEIQVALVEE
+48 TGDEIQVALVEE
-60 GRLAELVIERPD
+60 GRLAELIIERPE
-72 SLRSIGDIYLG
+72 SRRSIGDIYLG

-110 DVGTTTEDYRALIED
+110 DVGTTNEDYRALIED
-125 DDDDDENGDGEN
+125 DDDDENGVADDLDTDDGVQAGRT
-137 GEGDDDVN
+137 GEE
-145 GKMANRRPSRPG
+145 MAAGS
-157 DEKGAVSGNGQKDG
+157 
-171 NGKAKGD
+171 NGKAAARSGAKRNPVD
-178 DRRRQSYTQMIAGR
+178 EQEKTEKRQSYTQMIAGK
-192 LKADDS
+192 LKPNDS
-198 ILVQVIKEPISNKGA
+198 ILVQVIKEPISSKGS

-228 LPFGGGQIAVSRR
+228 LPFGGGQVAVSRR
-241 VVSRKERARLKKLV
+241 VIARKERSRLKKLV

-268 TVAELQEEE
+268 TVAEDQEET
-277 LLKKDLEKLLVKWE
+277 LLKQDLEKLLAKWK
-291 QIEEKLKDAKPP
+291 QIEEKLQDAAPP
-303 QLIFKEDTII
+303 QLIFKEDSII

-318 DSLTTDVTEVVAN
+318 DSLTSDVTEIVAN
-331 SPVIHKETLN
+331 SAVIHKETLN
-341 YIQWAAPEME
+341 YIEWAAPEMV
-351 KNVTLYEG
+351 KNVTLYQG
-359 NLPLFEGYGIAKD
+359 KLPLFEGYGIAKD

-426 EIVRQLRLR
+426 EVVRQLRLR

-445 IDMLDPKNSKKVYD
+445 IDMLDQKNAKKVYD
-459 SMKNELRHDRAKS
+459 SMKTELRNDRAKS
-472 NILPMSDFGL
+472 NILPMSDFGI

-503 ACGGS
+503 ACGGT
-508 GVVQARC
+508 GVVQARF

-526 KYALSQKL
+526 KYALQHSM
-534 IFQQLDLH
+534 FQQLDLY

-547 AEPIRNVDRNIELKW
+547 VEPLQNSDMKTELKW
-562 FLQHMLFIQIKPD
+562 FLQHMLFVQVKPD
-575 ESLRSDDFRFSLRK
+575 ESLRSDDFRFYSRK
-589 NGKDI
+589 NNKDI
-594 TAEYSDL
+594 TAEYGDI

>member
-1 MHAVLRLYKVRYVRW
+1 
-16 KGDLRRRRARYY
+16 
-28 SRFQSV
+28 
-34 VMKKTVKKQLLMNK
+34 MKKSSTKQLLMNK
-48 SGDEIQVALVEE
+48 TGDEIQVALVEE
-60 GRLAELVIERPD
+60 GRLAELIIERPE
-72 SLRSIGDIYLG
+72 SRRSIGDIYLG

-110 DVGTTTEDYRALIED
+110 DVGTTNEDYRALIED
-125 DDDDDENGDGEN
+125 DEDDDENGGAEDADGEDGLQAARN
-137 GEGDDDVN
+137 GEANVKQAARSGSKKPSADDQER
-145 GKMANRRPSRPG
+145 A
-157 DEKGAVSGNGQKDG
+157 EK
-171 NGKAKGD
+171 
-178 DRRRQSYTQMIAGR
+178 RQSYTQMIAGK
-192 LKADDS
+192 LKPNDS
-198 ILVQVIKEPISNKGA
+198 ILVQVIKEPISSKGS

-228 LPFGGGQIAVSRR
+228 LPFGGGQVAVSRR
-241 VVSRKERARLKKLV
+241 VIARKERSRLKKLV

-268 TVAELQEEE
+268 TVAEDQEET
-277 LLKKDLEKLLVKWE
+277 LLKQDLEKLLAKWT
-291 QIEEKLKDAKPP
+291 QIEEQLQNAAPP

-318 DSLTTDVTEVVAN
+318 DSLTSDVAEIVAN
-331 SPVIHKETLN
+331 SPVIYQETLN
-341 YIQWAAPEME
+341 YIQWAAPEMV
-351 KNVTLYEG
+351 KNVTFYQG
-359 NLPLFEGYGIAKD
+359 KLPLFEGYGIAKD

-426 EIVRQLRLR
+426 EVVRQLRLR

-445 IDMLDPKNSKKVYD
+445 IDMLDQKNAKKVYD
-459 SMKNELRHDRAKS
+459 SMKAELRNDRAKS
-472 NILPMSDFGL
+472 NILPMSDFGI

-508 GVVQARC
+508 GVVQARF

-526 KYALSQKL
+526 KYALQHPMK
-534 IFQQLDLH
+534 FQQLDLY

-547 AEPIRNVDRNIELKW
+547 VEPLQNSDLKTELKW
-562 FLQHMLFIQIKPD
+562 FLQHMLFVQVKPD
-575 ESLRSDDFRFSLRK
+575 ESLRSDDFRFYSRK
-589 NGKDI
+589 NNKDI
-594 TAEYSDL
+594 TAEYGDI

>member
-1 MHAVLRLYKVRYVRW
+1 MRKSLN
-16 KGDLRRRRARYY
+16 
-28 SRFQSV
+28 
-34 VMKKTVKKQLLMNK
+34 KQLLMNK
-48 SGDEIQVALVEE
+48 TGDEIQVALVED
-60 GRLAELVIERPD
+60 GRLAELIIERPE
-72 SLRSIGDIYLG
+72 SRRSIGDIYLG

-110 DVGTTTEDYRALIED
+110 DVGTTSEDYRALIED
-125 DDDDDENGDGEN
+125 DEDDDDAAVGEDE
-137 GEGDDDVN
+137 EGDEPKAAAISGAQTVVEPGIKPAARSG
-145 GKMANRRPSRPG
+145 GKRPSG
-157 DEKGAVSGNGQKDG
+157 DEKE
-171 NGKAKGD
+171 KAEK
-178 DRRRQSYTQMIAGR
+178 RQSYTQLIAGK
-192 LKADDS
+192 LKPNDS
-198 ILVQVIKEPISNKGA
+198 ILVQVIKEPISSKGS

-228 LPFGGGQIAVSRR
+228 LPFGGGQVAVSRR
-241 VVSRKERARLKKLV
+241 VVARKERSRLKKLV

-268 TVAELQEEE
+268 TVAEDQEET
-277 LLKKDLEKLLVKWE
+277 LLKQDLEKLLAKWT
-291 QIEEKLKDAKPP
+291 QIEVQLQDAVPP

-318 DSLTTDVTEVVAN
+318 DSLTSDVTEIVAN

-341 YIQWAAPEME
+341 YIQWAAPEMV
-351 KNVTLYEG
+351 KNVSLYQG
-359 NLPLFEGYGIAKD
+359 KLPLFEGYGIAKD

-426 EIVRQLRLR
+426 EVVRQLRLR

-445 IDMLDPKNSKKVYD
+445 IDMLDQKNAKKVYD
-459 SMKNELRHDRAKS
+459 MMKNELRNDRAKS
-472 NILPMSDFGL
+472 NIIPMSDFGI

-503 ACGGS
+503 ACGGT
-508 GVVQARC
+508 GVVQARF

-526 KYALSQKL
+526 KYALKHTL
-534 IFQQLDLH
+534 KFQQLDLY

-547 AEPIRNVDRNIELKW
+547 VEPLSNSDMNTELKW
-562 FLQHMLFIQIKPD
+562 FLQHLLFVKVKPD
-575 ESLRSDDFRFSLRK
+575 ESLRSDDFRFYSRK
-589 NGKDI
+589 SNKDI
-594 TAEYSDL
+594 TAEYGDI

>member
-1 MHAVLRLYKVRYVRW
+1 
-16 KGDLRRRRARYY
+16 
-28 SRFQSV
+28 
-34 VMKKTVKKQLLMNK
+34 MKKNVKKQLLMNK
-48 SGDEIQVALVEE
+48 TGDEIQVALVEE
-60 GRLAELVIERPD
+60 GRLAELIIERPE
-72 SLRSIGDIYLG
+72 SMRSIGDIYLG

-110 DVGTTTEDYRALIED
+110 DVGTTSEDYRALVED
-125 DDDDDENGDGEN
+125 DDDEENGADDGDVDDDE
-137 GEGDDDVN
+137 DDDE
-145 GKMANRRPSRPG
+145 GGSASGAEARAKEGARPTGQSRGDAKPATPG
-157 DEKGAVSGNGQKDG
+157 DAEA
-171 NGKAKGD
+171 
-178 DRRRQSYTQMIAGR
+178 RRQSYTQMIAGK
-192 LKADDS
+192 LKPNDS
-198 ILVQVIKEPISNKGA
+198 ILVQVIKEPIGTKGS

-241 VVSRKERARLKKLV
+241 VVVRKERARLKKLV

-268 TVAELQEEE
+268 TVAEHQEES
-277 LLKKDLEKLLVKWE
+277 LLKQDLEKLLAKWT
-291 QIEEKLKDAKPP
+291 QIEEKLQNAQPP

-318 DSLTTDVTEVVAN
+318 DSLTSDVTEIVAN
-331 SPVIHKETLN
+331 SNSIYTETLN
-341 YIQWAAPEME
+341 YIQWAAPDMV
-351 KNVTLYEG
+351 KNVSLYQG
-359 NLPLFEGYGIAKD
+359 KLPLFEGYGIAKD

-445 IDMLDPKNSKKVYD
+445 IDMIDPKNSKKVYD
-459 SMKNELRHDRAKS
+459 AMKTELRNDRAKS
-472 NILPMSDFGL
+472 NILPLSDFGI

-503 ACGGS
+503 ACGGT
-508 GVVQARC
+508 GVVQARF

-526 KYALSQKL
+526 KFALQQKVP
-534 IFQQLDLH
+534 FQQLDLH

-547 AEPIRNVDRNIELKW
+547 LEPMRNSEMKTELKW
-562 FLQHMLFIQIKPD
+562 FLQHMVFVRITSD
-575 ESLRSDDFRFSLRK
+575 ESLRSDDFRFYNRK
-589 NGKDI
+589 SGTDI
-594 TAEYSDL
+594 SAEYN

>member
-1 MHAVLRLYKVRYVRW
+1 
-16 KGDLRRRRARYY
+16 
-28 SRFQSV
+28 
-34 VMKKTVKKQLLMNK
+34 MKKNVKKQLLMNK
-48 SGDEIQVALVEE
+48 TGDEIQVALVEE
-60 GRLAELVIERPD
+60 GRLAELIIERPE
-72 SLRSIGDIYLG
+72 SMRSIGDIYLG

-110 DVGTTTEDYRALIED
+110 DVGTTSEDYRALVE
-125 DDDDDENGDGEN
+125 DDDDDENGGDEDDDEN
-137 GEGDDDVN
+137 EGDDN
-145 GKMANRRPSRPG
+145 AEAPAPQREAARPAGQQKSEQRQQSSG
-157 DEKGAVSGNGQKDG
+157 DAAE
-171 NGKAKGD
+171 
-178 DRRRQSYTQMIAGR
+178 RRQSYTQMIAQK
-192 LKADDS
+192 LKPNDS
-198 ILVQVIKEPISNKGA
+198 ILVQVIKEPIGTKGS

-241 VVSRKERARLKKLV
+241 VVSRKERGRLKKLV

-268 TVAELQEEE
+268 TVAEDQDES
-277 LLKKDLEKLLVKWE
+277 LLKQDLEKLLAKWT
-291 QIEEKLKDAKPP
+291 QIEEKLQDAQPP

-318 DSLTTDVTEVVAN
+318 DSLTTDVTEIVAN
-331 SPVIHKETLN
+331 SNSIYTETLN
-341 YIQWAAPEME
+341 YIQWAAPDMV
-351 KNVTLYEG
+351 KNVSLYEG
-359 NLPLFEGYGIAKD
+359 KLPLFEGYGIAKD

-426 EIVRQLRLR
+426 EVVRQLRLR

-445 IDMLDPKNSKKVYD
+445 IDMIDAKNSKKVYD
-459 SMKNELRHDRAKS
+459 AMKTELRNDRAKS
-472 NILPMSDFGL
+472 NILPLSDFGI

-503 ACGGS
+503 ACGGT
-508 GVVQARC
+508 GVVQARF
-515 TTINQIERWLR
+515 TTINQVERWLR
-526 KYALSQKL
+526 KFALQQKVP
-534 IFQQLDLH
+534 FQQLDLH

-547 AEPIRNVDRNIELKW
+547 LEPMRNSDMKTEMKW
-562 FLQHMLFIQIKPD
+562 FLQHLVFVRIKSD
-575 ESLRSDDFRFSLRK
+575 ESLRSDDFRFYNRK
-589 NGKDI
+589 TGADI
-594 TAEYSDL
+594 TAEFN

>member
-1 MHAVLRLYKVRYVRW
+1 MN
-16 KGDLRRRRARYY
+16 
-28 SRFQSV
+28 
-34 VMKKTVKKQLLMNK
+34 KQLLMNK
-48 SGDEIQVALVEE
+48 IGDEIQVALVEE
-60 GRLAELVIERPD
+60 GRLAELTIERPE
-72 SLRSIGDIYLG
+72 SRRSIGDIYLG

-110 DVGTTTEDYRALIED
+110 DVGTTNEDYRALIED
-125 DDDDDENGDGEN
+125 DDDDESVSSDDGDGDAGEVSVTAGSGDAPAAGPHARGPQRN
-137 GEGDDDVN
+137 GGRKGPVTEE
-145 GKMANRRPSRPG
+145 
-157 DEKGAVSGNGQKDG
+157 EKA
-171 NGKAKGD
+171 AK
-178 DRRRQSYTQMIAGR
+178 RQSYTQMIAGK
-192 LKADDS
+192 LKPNDS
-198 ILVQVIKEPISNKGA
+198 ILVQVIKEPISSKGS

-228 LPFGGGQIAVSRR
+228 LPFGGGQVAVSRR
-241 VVSRKERARLKKLV
+241 VVVRKERARLKKLV

-268 TVAELQEEE
+268 TVAEQQEES
-277 LLKKDLEKLLVKWE
+277 LLKQDLEKLLTKWV
-291 QIEEKLKDAKPP
+291 QIEEKLKDASPP

-318 DSLTTDVTEVVAN
+318 DSLTSDVTEIVAN
-331 SPVIHKETLN
+331 SPVIYKETLN

-351 KNVTLYEG
+351 KNVSLYQG
-359 NLPLFEGYGIAKD
+359 KLPLFEGYSIAKD

-445 IDMLDPKNSKKVYD
+445 IDMLDPKNAKKVHD
-459 SMKNELRHDRAKS
+459 AMKTELRNDRAKS
-472 NILPMSDFGL
+472 NILPMSDFGI

-508 GVVQARC
+508 GVVQARF

-526 KYALSQKL
+526 KYALQQSLK
-534 IFQQLDLH
+534 FQQLDLY

-547 AEPIRNVDRNIELKW
+547 AEPLRNTEMKTELKW
-562 FLQHMLFIQIKPD
+562 FLQHMVFVRVKQD
-575 ESLRSDDFRFSLRK
+575 ESLRSDDFRFYNRK
-589 NGKDI
+589 NNKDI
-594 TAEYSDL
+594 TAEYGEL

>member
-1 MHAVLRLYKVRYVRW
+1 
-16 KGDLRRRRARYY
+16 
-28 SRFQSV
+28 
-34 VMKKTVKKQLLMNK
+34 MKKSMNKQLLMNK
-48 SGDEIQVALVEE
+48 IGDEIQVALVEE
-60 GRLAELVIERPD
+60 GRLAELTIEHPESR
-72 SLRSIGDIYLG
+72 RSIGDIYLG

-110 DVGTTTEDYRALIED
+110 DVGTTSEDYRALIED
-125 DDDDDENGDGEN
+125 DDDDENGGGDDAEDGEDSVSAA
-137 GEGDDDVN
+137 GSADGAGSVPSARAPQRTA
-145 GKMANRRPSRPG
+145 GKKVPATEE
-157 DEKGAVSGNGQKDG
+157 EKAEK
-171 NGKAKGD
+171 
-178 DRRRQSYTQMIAGR
+178 RQSYTQMIAGK
-192 LKADDS
+192 LKPNDS
-198 ILVQVIKEPISNKGA
+198 ILVQVIKEPISNKGS

-228 LPFGGGQIAVSRR
+228 LPFGGGQVAVSRR
-241 VVSRKERARLKKLV
+241 VVVRKERARLKKLV

-268 TVAELQEEE
+268 TVAEHQEES
-277 LLKKDLEKLLVKWE
+277 LLKQDLEKLLAKWV
-291 QIEEKLKDAKPP
+291 QIEEKLKDATPP

-318 DSLTTDVTEVVAN
+318 DSLTSDVTEIVAN
-331 SPVIHKETLN
+331 SPGIYKETLN

-351 KNVTLYEG
+351 KNVSLYQG
-359 NLPLFEGYGIAKD
+359 KLPLFEGYNIAKD

-445 IDMLDPKNSKKVYD
+445 IDMLDQKNAKKVYD
-459 SMKNELRHDRAKS
+459 SMRTELRNDRAKS
-472 NILPMSDFGL
+472 NILPMSDFGI

-503 ACGGS
+503 ACGGT
-508 GVVQARC
+508 GVVQARF

-526 KYALSQKL
+526 KYALQQNMK
-534 IFQQLDLH
+534 FQQLDLY

-547 AEPIRNVDRNIELKW
+547 AEPLKNTDMKTELKW
-562 FLQHMLFIQIKPD
+562 FLQHMVFVRVKPD
-575 ESLRSDDFRFSLRK
+575 ESLRSDDFRFYNRRS
-589 NGKDI
+589 NKDI
-594 TAEYSDL
+594 TAEYGDL

>member
-1 MHAVLRLYKVRYVRW
+1 
-16 KGDLRRRRARYY
+16 
-28 SRFQSV
+28 
-34 VMKKTVKKQLLMNK
+34 MKKSSNKQLLMNK
-48 SGDEIQVALVEE
+48 TGDEIQVALVEE
-60 GRLAELVIERPD
+60 GRLVELIIERPE
-72 SLRSIGDIYLG
+72 SRRSIGDIYLG

-110 DVGTTTEDYRALIED
+110 DVGTTNEDYRALIED
-125 DDDDDENGDGEN
+125 DEDDDENGGVED
-137 GEGDDDVN
+137 GDDAPQAARAGVEPAA
-145 GKMANRRPSRPG
+145 GANVKQAARSGSKTPSA
-157 DEKGAVSGNGQKDG
+157 DEQERAEK
-171 NGKAKGD
+171 
-178 DRRRQSYTQMIAGR
+178 RQSYTQMIAGK
-192 LKADDS
+192 LKPNDS
-198 ILVQVIKEPISNKGA
+198 ILVQVIKEPISSKGS

-228 LPFGGGQIAVSRR
+228 LPFGGGQVAVSRR
-241 VVSRKERARLKKLV
+241 VIARKERSRLKKLV

-268 TVAELQEEE
+268 TVAEDQEET
-277 LLKKDLEKLLVKWE
+277 LLKQDLEKLLAKWT
-291 QIEEKLKDAKPP
+291 QIEEQLQDAAPP

-318 DSLTTDVTEVVAN
+318 DSLTSDVGEIVAN
-331 SPVIHKETLN
+331 SPVIYQETLN
-341 YIQWAAPEME
+341 YIQWAAPEMV
-351 KNVTLYEG
+351 KNVTFYQG
-359 NLPLFEGYGIAKD
+359 KLPLFEGYGIAKD

-426 EIVRQLRLR
+426 EVVRQLRLR

-445 IDMLDPKNSKKVYD
+445 IDMLDQKNAKKVYD
-459 SMKNELRHDRAKS
+459 SMKAELRNDRAKS
-472 NILPMSDFGL
+472 NILPMSDFGI

-508 GVVQARC
+508 GVVQARF

-526 KYALSQKL
+526 KYALQHPMK
-534 IFQQLDLH
+534 FQQLDLY

-547 AEPIRNVDRNIELKW
+547 VEPLQNSDLKTELKW
-562 FLQHMLFIQIKPD
+562 FLQHMLFVQVKPD
-575 ESLRSDDFRFSLRK
+575 ESLRSDDFRFYSRK
-589 NGKDI
+589 NNKDI
-594 TAEYSDL
+594 TAEYGDI

>member
-1 MHAVLRLYKVRYVRW
+1 
-16 KGDLRRRRARYY
+16 
-28 SRFQSV
+28 
-34 VMKKTVKKQLLMNK
+34 MNK
-48 SGDEIQVALVEE
+48 TGDEIQVALVEE
-60 GRLAELVIERPD
+60 GRLVELIIERPE
-72 SLRSIGDIYLG
+72 SRRSIGDIYLG

-110 DVGTTTEDYRALIED
+110 DVGTTNEDYRALIED
-125 DDDDDENGDGEN
+125 DDDDDAIIGDDIESDEATGQNDSEFDEASDGETTVSAPKTVARSN
-137 GEGDDDVN
+137 SKKPSSGEQSG
-145 GKMANRRPSRPG
+145 
-157 DEKGAVSGNGQKDG
+157 EKPQT
-171 NGKAKGD
+171 
-178 DRRRQSYTQMIAGR
+178 YTQMIAGK
-192 LKADDS
+192 LKPNDS
-198 ILVQVIKEPISNKGA
+198 ILVQVIKEPISSKGS

-228 LPFGGGQIAVSRR
+228 LPFGGGQVAVSRR
-241 VVSRKERARLKKLV
+241 VVSRKERSRLKKLV
-255 RSMLPEGFGAIIR
+255 RSILPEGFGAIIR
-268 TVAELQEEE
+268 TVAEDQEEA
-277 LLKKDLEKLLVKWE
+277 LLKQDLEKLLTKWK
-291 QIEEKLKDAKPP
+291 QIEEKLQDATPP

-318 DSLTTDVTEVVAN
+318 DSLTSDVSEIVAN
-331 SPVIHKETLN
+331 SPAIYKETLN
-341 YIQWAAPEME
+341 YIEWAAPEMV
-351 KNVTLYEG
+351 KNVALYQG
-359 NLPLFEGYGIAKD
+359 KLPLFEGYAIAKD

-426 EIVRQLRLR
+426 EVVRQLRLR

-445 IDMLDPKNSKKVYD
+445 IDMLDPKNAKKIYD
-459 SMKNELRHDRAKS
+459 AVKTELRNDRAKS

-503 ACGGS
+503 ACGGT
-508 GVVQARC
+508 GIVQARF

-526 KYALSQKL
+526 KYALQHPL
-534 IFQQLDLH
+534 RFQQLDLY

-547 AEPIRNVDRNIELKW
+547 LEPLQNSDMKTEMKW
-562 FLQHMLFIQIKPD
+562 FLQHMLFVTVKGD
-575 ESLRSDDFRFSLRK
+575 ESLRSDDFRFYNRK
-589 NGKDI
+589 NNKDI
-594 TAEYSDL
+594 TAEYGEL

>member
-1 MHAVLRLYKVRYVRW
+1 
-16 KGDLRRRRARYY
+16 
-28 SRFQSV
+28 
-34 VMKKTVKKQLLMNK
+34 MKKHVKKQLLMNK
-48 SGDEIQVALVEE
+48 TGDEIQVALVEE
-60 GRLAELVIERPD
+60 GRLAELIIERPE
-72 SLRSIGDIYLG
+72 SMRSIGDIYLG

-110 DVGTTTEDYRALIED
+110 DVGTTSEDYRALVE
-125 DDDDDENGDGEN
+125 DDDDDENGGE
-137 GEGDDDVN
+137 DDE
-145 GKMANRRPSRPG
+145 AAAPSREAARP
-157 DEKGAVSGNGQKDG
+157 AGQKKSEARQGEESDA
-171 NGKAKGD
+171 KA
-178 DRRRQSYTQMIAGR
+178 RRQSYTQMIAKK
-192 LKADDS
+192 LKPNDS
-198 ILVQVIKEPISNKGA
+198 ILVQVIKEPIGTKGS

-228 LPFGGGQIAVSRR
+228 LPFGGSQIAVSRR
-241 VVSRKERARLKKLV
+241 VVSRKERGRLKKLV

-268 TVAELQEEE
+268 TVAEMQDET
-277 LLKKDLEKLLVKWE
+277 LLKQDLEKLLVKWK
-291 QIEEKLKDAKPP
+291 QIEETLQDAKPP

-318 DSLTTDVTEVVAN
+318 DSLTADVTEIVAN
-331 SPVIHKETLN
+331 SQSIHKETLN
-341 YIQWAAPEME
+341 YIQWAAPDMV
-351 KNVTLYEG
+351 KNVSLYQSK
-359 NLPLFEGYGIAKD
+359 LPLFEGYGIAKD

-426 EIVRQLRLR
+426 EVVRQLRLR

-445 IDMLDPKNSKKVYD
+445 IDMLDAKNSKKVYD
-459 SMKNELRHDRAKS
+459 TMKTELRNDRAKS
-472 NILPMSDFGL
+472 NILPLSDFGI

-503 ACGGS
+503 ACGGT
-508 GVVQARC
+508 GVVQARF
-515 TTINQIERWLR
+515 TTINQVERWLR
-526 KYALSQKL
+526 KFALQQKL
-534 IFQQLDLH
+534 PFQQLDLH

-547 AEPIRNVDRNIELKW
+547 LEPMRNSDMKAEMKW
-562 FLQHMLFIQIKPD
+562 LLQHMVFVRIKTD
-575 ESLRSDDFRFSLRK
+575 ESLRSDDFRFYNRK
-589 NGKDI
+589 TGADI
-594 TAEYSDL
+594 TAEFN